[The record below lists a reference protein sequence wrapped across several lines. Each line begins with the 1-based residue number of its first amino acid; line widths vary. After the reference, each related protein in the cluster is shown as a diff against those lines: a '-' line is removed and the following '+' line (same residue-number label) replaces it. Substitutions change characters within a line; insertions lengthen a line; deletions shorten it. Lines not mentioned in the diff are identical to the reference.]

1 MRLEN
6 KNLYLVQVYRLIMKY
21 KSKLINYLNELVL
34 KQHHLL
40 NIHVNIKDKSNKKM
54 LRKFQDKINKVSQ
67 QLNQL

>member
-6 KNLYLVQVYRLIMKY
+6 RNLYLGQDCKLIMEY
-21 KSKLINYLNELVL
+21 RFKLINYLNELVL

-40 NIHVNIKDKSNKKM
+40 NYCIKDKSNKKM
-54 LRKFQDKINKVSQ
+54 LRKLQDKINKVSQ